1 MPRATLLLIALLLA
15 ALVVVVGSASGLVR
29 SELRTL
35 ERSFVAERSAEL
47 DRIAREV
54 RRDLDDVG
62 NDLRFAAEL
71 VRRASTDETAAH
83 GLNALLGSVR
93 PYRAARIYEAD
104 GALVSAMEDPRGVGS
119 LPAGAA
125 EVMARTAHAALEP
138 AANGLAI
145 SRPLGGRGDDRFRVF
160 ATALDATERRP
171 RRTLAFLVDT
181 LPIFEH
187 IRLLN
192 ADALLLGPHGL
203 AASVSSPKLRTDV
216 ARADLQSADLKVFSQ
231 LLGTI
236 RKGESGT
243 LQIPA
248 AEAVSLGF
256 EDADVVV
263 RFTTIPVGGGGSWK
277 LAIFNSTRALTEQA
291 RAVLWRFASG
301 ALSVAVVLVVVGA
314 YLVVSSVRGR
324 VLSERLQRAGDLV
337 QLNEI
342 SLRIIDHIPVGV
354 LALAGDGRILVM
366 NRDLRVRLPE
376 AQIGTKLERALFAAD
391 QPTRDRLLD
400 LVEAARASHEV
411 QYIHAEALDL
421 FGYAGRFSI
430 HAIPLDEARLLGA
443 RTLLVIEDV
452 TALERLSS
460 QLMRAEKLATVGVL
474 AAGIAH
480 ELGTPLGVVRGRA
493 EYIQLKLGASH
504 PQYAT
509 AAIIIDEIDR
519 VTRTIRQL
527 LDFSRIRPA
536 VVAPVSLE
544 TAVRRVV
551 ELLRIEAERRSVE
564 VAIEAHAP
572 VPLVAANADQLE
584 QVIANLVINA
594 YDACIDGGRVE
605 IRIGAAADEEAVPG
619 GPVRLTV
626 SDDGCGMTP
635 EQIKRAF
642 DPFYTT
648 KKRGQGTGLG
658 LAVVEQMVRNHG
670 AQVELTSTPGK
681 GTTVTLLWPVAE
693 TTERASAVR
702 EEVEIGAG

>member
-29 SELRTL
+29 SEVRAL
-35 ERSFVAERSAEL
+35 ERSFVAERRAEL
-47 DRIAREV
+47 ERITREV
-54 RRDLDDVG
+54 RSDLDDVG
-62 NDLRFAAEL
+62 NDLSFAADL
-71 VRRASTDETAAH
+71 VRQASSDETAAH

-104 GALVSAMEDPRGVGS
+104 GTVVTAMVDPRGIGR
-119 LPAGAA
+119 LPERAE
-125 EVMARTAHAALEP
+125 EVMAETAHAALEP
-138 AANGLAI
+138 SANGLTI
-145 SRPLGGRGDDRFRVF
+145 SRPLGEDRFRAF
-160 ATALDATERRP
+160 AIALDATERAP
-171 RRTLAFLVDT
+171 RRTLALLVDT

-203 AASVSSPKLRTDV
+203 AASVSSAKLRADV
-216 ARADLQSADLKVFSQ
+216 ARADHQSSDLEVFAQ
-231 LLGTI
+231 LLAAI
-236 RKGESGT
+236 RKGESGS

-256 EDADVVV
+256 EDADLVVQ
-263 RFTTIPVGGGGSWK
+263 FATIPVRGGGGAWK

-544 TAVRRVV
+544 AAVRRVV

-564 VAIEAHAP
+564 VAIEVHPP

-670 AQVELTSTPGK
+670 AQVELVSTPGK

-693 TTERASAVR
+693 ATERASAVR

>member
-1 MPRATLLLIALLLA
+1 MPRATLLLIAVLLA

-29 SELRTL
+29 SELRSL
-35 ERSFVAERSAEL
+35 ERTFVAERGAEL
-47 DRIAREV
+47 DRIAREM
-54 RRDLDDVG
+54 RSDLDDVG
-62 NDLRFAAEL
+62 DDLGFAADL
-71 VRRASTDETAAH
+71 VRQASSDDTAAH

-93 PYRAARIYEAD
+93 PYRAARIYEAN
-104 GALVSAMEDPRGVGS
+104 GTLVTAMEDPRGSGP
-119 LPAGAA
+119 LPPRAN
-125 EVMARTAHAALEP
+125 EVMAETARACLEP
-138 AANGLAI
+138 AANGLTI
-145 SRPLGGRGDDRFRVF
+145 SRPLGDRGEDRFRAF
-160 ATALDATERRP
+160 ATALDATERAP
-171 RRTLAFLVDT
+171 RRALAFLVDT
-181 LPIFEH
+181 LPIFDH

-192 ADALLLGPHGL
+192 ADALLLGPHGI
-203 AASVSSPKLRTDV
+203 AASVSSAKLRNDV
-216 ARADLQSADLKVFSQ
+216 ARVEHEANELKVFGQ
-231 LLGTI
+231 LLAAI
-236 RKGESGT
+236 RKGDSGT

-248 AEAVSLGF
+248 DEAVSLGF

-263 RFTTIPVGGGGSWK
+263 QFTTIPVRGGGSWK
-277 LAIFNSTRALTEQA
+277 LAMFNSTHALTDQA

-301 ALSVAVVLVVVGA
+301 ALAVAVALVVVGA
-314 YLVVSSVRGR
+314 YLVVSSVRAR

-376 AQIGTKLERALFAAD
+376 AQIGTKLERALLAAD
-391 QPTRDRLLD
+391 RPTRDRLMD
-400 LVEAARASHEV
+400 LIEAARATHEV
-411 QYIHAEALDL
+411 QYLHAEALDL
-421 FGYAGRFSI
+421 FGYPGRFSI

-536 VVAPVSLE
+536 VVAPVSMV
-544 TAVRRVV
+544 AAARRVV
-551 ELLRIEAERRSVE
+551 ELLHIEGERRSVE
-564 VAIEAHAP
+564 LSVHAHGA
-572 VPLVAANADQLE
+572 VPPVAANADQLE

-594 YDACIDGGRVE
+594 YDACIDGGHVE
-605 IRIGAAADEEAVPG
+605 IQVGASPDEEVVPG

-658 LAVVEQMVRNHG
+658 LAVVEQIVRNHG
-670 AQVELTSTPGK
+670 AQVEIASAPGK

-693 TTERASAVR
+693 VSERASAVR